1 MPKTAEFGVLTL
13 PILRVTDD
21 HRNRL
26 IQALGQSQTTMSKS
40 SFPSCHSLTR
50 FVNGFFDGFY
60 PHIPVVHL
68 PTFKLEDC
76 EPEIILAMAA
86 LGAQYRHEHRKAVLL
101 FYAAKTTLQQN
112 THQRERRELDKGLS
126 PGDRHTS
133 DFYPE
138 TQGSHY
144 QSMQE
149 VMREAQ
155 CALYLIAFATWQ
167 SEPDIVREAFNLQ
180 SFLARCV
187 RDCQL
192 EDQELQQKN
201 PSWHSWIQQES
212 DRRVKLFSF
221 ALLNLHGIAFN
232 TPPVILSDELQLRL
246 PCSCF
251 EWIAPN
257 QEKWTKVYKSG
268 NTQQM
273 PVQEALSHLMKGSN
287 EPHLL
292 NSQPVPSPLANYI
305 LLHALIQRIMLVQQA
320 FGPYTDEDRTLL
332 NRQKE
337 SIR

>member
-1 MPKTAEFGVLTL
+1 VLTL

-26 IQALGQSQTTMSKS
+26 IEALEQSQTPMSTS

-76 EPEIILAMAA
+76 EPEIVLAMAA

-101 FYAAKTTLQQN
+101 FYAAKVTLQRN
-112 THQRERRELDKGLS
+112 PHERERRETDKNLL
-126 PGDRHTS
+126 PGDRHAS
-133 DFYPE
+133 NCYRE
-138 TQGSHY
+138 TQRSHY
-144 QSMQE
+144 QSMQYQE
-149 VMREAQ
+149 VMREAR

-187 RDCQL
+187 RECQL
-192 EDQELQQKN
+192 EEQQDTQQEY
-201 PSWHSWIQQES
+201 PSWHCWIQQEA

-221 ALLNLHGIAFN
+221 ALLNIHGIAFS
-232 TPPVILSDELQLRL
+232 TPPVILSDEVQLRL

-257 QEKWTKVYKSG
+257 QEKWAKVYKSG
-268 NTQQM
+268 NAQQM

-320 FGPYTDEDRTLL
+320 FGPYTDEDQTLL